1 MNRKKMTLFNYVNG
15 VFLLL
20 LVIVCILPILHVIA
34 LSLSERIEAVAGNVT
49 FYPIGFT
56 LEAYRYVMEDSQF
69 WTSLR
74 VTLTRVLIGVPA
86 NILLVVMTAYP
97 LSKANSRF
105 HARTFFS
112 WLFVIT
118 MLFGGG
124 TIPTY
129 IVISK
134 LGLMNTIWALTLPGA
149 MNVSYMILIMNFFR
163 GIPTEIEDAAVI
175 DGANQ
180 LQILF
185 RVYLPMSMP
194 SLATI
199 IVGGNLT
206 TAVKART
213 KNGGVV
219 VWGGVRDLEQMQNI
233 DVQVFYRGVDPTPIR
248 DCQITAFNGPCRIG
262 AAICLPGDIVI
273 GTKNGILFVPSHMVD
288 YVIEHAYKSQVRD
301 LYAFP
306 KLEAGIYTTAD
317 VDAVVWNDQ
326 MMQALLNFIDT
337 DPAAAKYRGLDWS
350 VELRAAAGDEAAIDE
365 LYQQFDIERYG
376 APGQKKEVLI

>member
-199 IVGGNLT
+199 I
-206 TAVKART
+206 
-213 KNGGVV
+213 
-219 VWGGVRDLEQMQNI
+219 
-233 DVQVFYRGVDPTPIR
+233 
-248 DCQITAFNGPCRIG
+248 
-262 AAICLPGDIVI
+262 
-273 GTKNGILFVPSHMVD
+273 LFATV
-288 YVIEHAYKSQVRD
+288 AN
-301 LYAFP
+301 
-306 KLEAGIYTTAD
+306 
-317 VDAVVWNDQ
+317 WNCWMDGY
-326 MMQALLNFIDT
+326 M
-337 DPAAAKYRGLDWS
+337 
-350 VELRAAAGDEAAIDE
+350 
-365 LYQQFDIERYG
+365 
-376 APGQKKEVLI
+376 

>member
-74 VTLTRVLIGVPA
+74 VTLTRVLIGVPT

-163 GIPTEIEDAAVI
+163 GIPTEIEDQPAANSVPRI
-175 DGANQ
+175 SAHVDA
-180 LQILF
+180 
-185 RVYLPMSMP
+185 LP
-194 SLATI
+194 
-199 IVGGNLT
+199 GNYHS
-206 TAVKART
+206 VC
-213 KNGGVV
+213 
-219 VWGGVRDLEQMQNI
+219 
-233 DVQVFYRGVDPTPIR
+233 YRGQLELLDGRLHV
-248 DCQITAFNGPCRIG
+248 
-262 AAICLPGDIVI
+262 
-273 GTKNGILFVPSHMVD
+273 H
-288 YVIEHAYKSQVRD
+288 EHPR
-301 LYAFP
+301 
-306 KLEAGIYTTAD
+306 
-317 VDAVVWNDQ
+317 
-326 MMQALLNFIDT
+326 
-337 DPAAAKYRGLDWS
+337 
-350 VELRAAAGDEAAIDE
+350 
-365 LYQQFDIERYG
+365 
-376 APGQKKEVLI
+376 

>member
-199 IVGGNLT
+199 LMES
-206 TAVKART
+206 
-213 KNGGVV
+213 KNNVET
-219 VWGGVRDLEQMQNI
+219 LMTPEQL
-233 DVQVFYRGVDPTPIR
+233 IR
-248 DCQITAFNGPCRIG
+248 
-262 AAICLPGDIVI
+262 
-273 GTKNGILFVPSHMVD
+273 M
-288 YVIEHAYKSQVRD
+288 
-301 LYAFP
+301 
-306 KLEAGIYTTAD
+306 
-317 VDAVVWNDQ
+317 
-326 MMQALLNFIDT
+326 
-337 DPAAAKYRGLDWS
+337 AKVS
-350 VELRAAAGDEAAIDE
+350 EKTIEAAQIF
-365 LYQQFDIERYG
+365 LAALPIMCVYPFL
-376 APGQKKEVLI
+376 QKYYTKGIVVGSVKG

>member
-175 DGANQ
+175 DGAN
-180 LQILF
+180 
-185 RVYLPMSMP
+185 
-194 SLATI
+194 
-199 IVGGNLT
+199 
-206 TAVKART
+206 
-213 KNGGVV
+213 
-219 VWGGVRDLEQMQNI
+219 
-233 DVQVFYRGVDPTPIR
+233 
-248 DCQITAFNGPCRIG
+248 
-262 AAICLPGDIVI
+262 
-273 GTKNGILFVPSHMVD
+273 
-288 YVIEHAYKSQVRD
+288 
-301 LYAFP
+301 
-306 KLEAGIYTTAD
+306 
-317 VDAVVWNDQ
+317 
-326 MMQALLNFIDT
+326 
-337 DPAAAKYRGLDWS
+337 
-350 VELRAAAGDEAAIDE
+350 
-365 LYQQFDIERYG
+365 
-376 APGQKKEVLI
+376 

>member
-74 VTLTRVLIGVPA
+74 VPA

-163 GIPTEIEDAAVI
+163 GI
-175 DGANQ
+175 
-180 LQILF
+180 
-185 RVYLPMSMP
+185 
-194 SLATI
+194 
-199 IVGGNLT
+199 
-206 TAVKART
+206 
-213 KNGGVV
+213 
-219 VWGGVRDLEQMQNI
+219 
-233 DVQVFYRGVDPTPIR
+233 
-248 DCQITAFNGPCRIG
+248 CPCRCPPWQLSF
-262 AAICLPGDIVI
+262 CLPPWPT
-273 GTKNGILFVPSHMVD
+273 GT
-288 YVIEHAYKSQVRD
+288 
-301 LYAFP
+301 
-306 KLEAGIYTTAD
+306 AGWTA
-317 VDAVVWNDQ
+317 
-326 MMQALLNFIDT
+326 T
-337 DPAAAKYRGLDWS
+337 CT
-350 VELRAAAGDEAAIDE
+350 
-365 LYQQFDIERYG
+365 
-376 APGQKKEVLI
+376 